1 VGPNRLVKL
10 PSVRNRGK
18 LNALDQAPMFKKKNR
33 SSSQP
38 QPGHPR
44 NKTSWLHWLVIAVTI
59 ACFGLV
65 AAFVDLKPHVDEGFF
80 FASNDPRAQESKK
93 IDRIF
98 GGDSQLVLAVAAPD
112 ITSPSYLE
120 RLDRL
125 TQQLDSLEY
134 VHSVESLA
142 DGPKNVKD
150 AEKSPLWTRLLIAE
164 NGRSSNVVMFVSN
177 RDPQQ
182 LVEQIEKIV
191 GKFDARDFRIE
202 IAGAPYVSEM
212 IRRNLLHDFRIFSLT
227 AFLLFGVVMLVLF
240 RSLKLTIGMLA
251 TCSNAVLA
259 TLLIQSAFG
268 EKIGILTANLGTIV
282 FVIAL
287 SHLVYMTFNWQTLAR
302 THRASASVET
312 QLGSQAR
319 RMTLPASFWSMVCAS
334 LGFASLLMVP
344 AKPLKELGVGGT
356 LGSVVAFICAYL
368 MYPAFLNWARA
379 PQKTATNKSAPHHFW
394 QRKLVPVCL
403 IAILASAALSFGLRN
418 LNTDPSLLDYFKK
431 GQEPREG
438 LAYVD
443 RNGGSN
449 PLTLVVE
456 SSDGAKLDNK
466 EQYQRMWD
474 LQDALEDHRGVGTV
488 ISLPVLMAEGHRRPL
503 AFLVSWNHLLNIMN
517 EPKYNRVASTFVTKD
532 RSMAAYYLRMDE
544 HDREKTRLEVVSELR
559 AIVRKNGFRPVLV
572 GGVYELEGALAQLVA
587 TSLVKGLVGLMIF
600 FTVVALIV
608 GRSLRTAAA
617 MIFSLGLVPVSMLGG
632 IGLLHIP
639 VDIISAPATNIC
651 IGMAIDS
658 MVHLVFAVRRA
669 QAANHQGWAA
679 WVEGREEQWR
689 GIVYSDVVIGAG
701 FAIFALSSFPPT
713 QRFGL
718 VVLAGTVIDI
728 LSNLFV
734 LPVLAGAEFG
744 KQTAHAKSIQRA

>member
-1 VGPNRLVKL
+1 
-10 PSVRNRGK
+10 
-18 LNALDQAPMFKKKNR
+18 MFKKKIRR
-33 SSSQP
+33 ST
-38 QPGHPR
+38 HPSHPK
-44 NKTSWLHWLVIAVTI
+44 NKTPWLHWLVIGLTI
-59 ACFGLV
+59 LCFSLV
-65 AAFVDLKPHVDEGFF
+65 AVFVDLKPHVDESFF
-80 FASNDPRAQESKK
+80 FSSNDPRVQESKK

-98 GGDSQLVLAVAAPD
+98 GGDSQLILAVAAPD

-120 RLDRL
+120 RLGRL
-125 TQQLDSLEY
+125 TEELDSLEY

-164 NGRSSNVVMFVSN
+164 NGRSSNIVMFVSS
-177 RDPQQ
+177 RDSQQ
-182 LVEQIEKIV
+182 LVEQIEAIV
-191 GKFDARDFRIE
+191 AKFDGKDFRIE

-227 AFLLFGVVMLVLF
+227 AFVLFGLVMLVLF
-240 RSLKLTIGMLA
+240 RSLKLTIGMLT
-251 TCSNAVLA
+251 TCSNAVLF
-259 TLLIQSAFG
+259 TLLIQAAFG

-287 SHLVYMTFNWQTLAR
+287 SHLIYMTFNWRTLA
-302 THRASASVET
+302 HGHASGEPR
-312 QLGSQAR
+312 LGSEAR

-334 LGFASLLMVP
+334 LGFASLLIVP
-344 AKPLKELGVGGT
+344 AKPLEELGVGGT
-356 LGSVVAFICAYL
+356 LGAVVAFVCAYL
-368 MYPAFLNWARA
+368 MYPAFLDWAGA
-379 PQKTATNKSAPHHFW
+379 PQKSATPKSTPHHFW
-394 QRKLVPVCL
+394 QRRLVPICI
-403 IAILASAALSFGLRN
+403 IAILASAGLSLSLRH

-431 GQEPREG
+431 GEEPRRG

-449 PLTLVVE
+449 PLTIVVE
-456 SSDGAKLDNK
+456 TSDGSKLDNK
-466 EQYQRMWD
+466 EQYQKMWD
-474 LQDALEDHRGVGTV
+474 LQDALEDHQGVGTV

-532 RSMAAYYLRMDE
+532 RTMAAYYLRMDE
-544 HDREKTRLEVVSELR
+544 RGREKPRLEVVNELR
-559 AIVRKNGFRPVLV
+559 AVVHKNGFRAVLV

-587 TSLVKGLVGLMIF
+587 TSLVKGLWGLMIF

-608 GRSLRTAAA
+608 GRSLRIAAA
-617 MIFSLGLVPVSMLGG
+617 MIFSLSLVPICMLGG

-669 QAANHQGWAA
+669 KKANHHGWAA

-728 LSNLFV
+728 LANLFV

-744 KQTAHAKSIQRA
+744 KRATHAASA